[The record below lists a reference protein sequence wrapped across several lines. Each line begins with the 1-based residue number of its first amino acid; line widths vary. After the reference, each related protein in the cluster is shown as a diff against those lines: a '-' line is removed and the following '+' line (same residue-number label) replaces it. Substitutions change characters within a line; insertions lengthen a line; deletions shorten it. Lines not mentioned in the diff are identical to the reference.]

1 MKTGIRMFAIVAAVA
16 ATLGLAAIT
25 ASAHMGNE
33 GQPPAGHHF
42 KKMTKEL
49 NLTSQ
54 QQDSI
59 KAIFEKNRPQVKA
72 QMQQMKSERQA
83 LHALIQA
90 DTIDDAAIRAQ
101 SAKVAAIQADLAV
114 QRAHSSQE
122 IRALLTP
129 EQVQKFKTL
138 QAKRDKH
145 HGKHRACGPDGMGKE
160 Q

>member
-33 GQPPAGHHF
+33 GQPPDGHHF
-42 KKMTKEL
+42 KKMTKAL

-54 QQDSI
+54 QQDAI

-72 QMQQMKSERQA
+72 QVQEMKSERQT
-83 LHALIQA
+83 LHSLIQA
-90 DTIDDAAIRAQ
+90 DAIDEAAIRAQ

-114 QRAHSSQE
+114 QRARSGQE

-129 EQVQKFKTL
+129 EQVQKFKAL
-138 QAKRDKH
+138 QAKRESR
-145 HGKHRACGPDGMGKE
+145 HGKVRACGPDGMGKE
-160 Q
+160 